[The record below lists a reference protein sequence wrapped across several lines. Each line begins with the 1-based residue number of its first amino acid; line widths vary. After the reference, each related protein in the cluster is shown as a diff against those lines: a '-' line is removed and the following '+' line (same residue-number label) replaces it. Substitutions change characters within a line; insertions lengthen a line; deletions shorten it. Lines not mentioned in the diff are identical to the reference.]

1 MTPVMSESQVLKKRI
16 EELDIMKGIGIIVIA
31 VYHIV
36 YRSMDGIADKL
47 VRSWGWAFIGVFFLL
62 SGYTCRQTN
71 RVRESYKRRVLGLV
85 LPVIIVEFLLLF
97 FGGLYCIFMHDYS
110 VKSVLYDAL
119 VTFLRPEITT
129 RISSQWGEGGI
140 LFFNLSPV
148 WFIWS
153 MAWTELFFH
162 PLRLLIVGKGEKVW
176 LLLLTGL
183 IAIQVP
189 MYVFLPP
196 ASWGLTVIP
205 TYLIFMLMGAKL
217 REWDAVSR
225 LMKIKPPAALG
236 ISILG
241 LAAQFGCFLFD
252 GNESYYVSILGDYGM
267 QARNAGVH
275 DMMSAIDIPVVLLQL
290 LCFLPAIFFIARVL
304 VKIPVVSR
312 GLVWMGQHTLAILLL
327 HCILA
332 VVYSDI
338 FKNYI
343 KPGSYWYL
351 ELNDIELTSEIV
363 LKSILCCIL
372 ALITCIPL
380 ILIWEKLKDMLFAAI
395 ARGKEA
401 KVAKNN

>member
-1 MTPVMSESQVLKKRI
+1 MAESLEKKKRI
-16 EELDIMKGIGIIVIA
+16 EELDIMKGIGIILIA

-36 YRSMDGIADKL
+36 YRSMNGIPDQL
-47 VRSWGWAFIGVFFLL
+47 IRSWGWAFIGVFFLL
-62 SGYTCRQTN
+62 SGYTCRQAKS
-71 RVRESYKRRVLGLV
+71 VRESYKRRVLGLV

-97 FGGLYCIFMHDYS
+97 FGGLYCIFVHDYS

-217 REWDAVSR
+217 REWDVVSR

-236 ISILG
+236 ITILG

-252 GNESYYVSILGDYGM
+252 GNESYYVSVLGDFGM

-290 LCFLPAIFFIARVL
+290 LCFLPAIFFIARFML
-304 VKIPVVSR
+304 KIPVLSR

-332 VVYSDI
+332 VVYCDI
-338 FKNYI
+338 FHSYI
-343 KPGSYWYL
+343 KPGTLWYL
-351 ELNDIELTSEIV
+351 ELNGIDLTAKII
-363 LKSILCCIL
+363 LKSILCCVL
-372 ALITCIPL
+372 ALITCVPL
-380 ILIWEKLKDMLFAAI
+380 ILIWEKLNKMLFSALAKRKAA
-395 ARGKEA
+395 KT
-401 KVAKNN
+401 AKNN